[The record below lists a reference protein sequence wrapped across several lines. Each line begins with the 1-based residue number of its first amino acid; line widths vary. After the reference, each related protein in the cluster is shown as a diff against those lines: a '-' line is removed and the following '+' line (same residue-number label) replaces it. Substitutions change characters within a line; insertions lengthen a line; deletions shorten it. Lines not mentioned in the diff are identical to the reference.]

1 MLSLT
6 QSTGADRL
14 TLPLPSTD
22 GADAGDRSSN
32 GLPIPVRCI
41 HRIKEPKI
49 DFLLIRTEP
58 I

>member
-6 QSTGADRL
+6 QSTGADHL
-14 TLPLPSTD
+14 ALPLPSTD

-32 GLPIPVRCI
+32 GLLIPVRCI

-49 DFLLIRTEP
+49 DFLPIQTEP